1 MDERKGVSSRAN
13 LLISIRY
20 LWVTLPPP
28 GHHARA
34 MTFNLSL
41 CYYERKY
48 KEKKIKGKLWAWK
61 KCIADEGT
69 THPLQRHP

>member
-1 MDERKGVSSRAN
+1 MSTDCSFFGGSSGNPACAN
-13 LLISIRY
+13 WWI
-20 LWVTLPPP
+20 T
-28 GHHARA
+28 

-41 CYYERKY
+41 CYIERKY
-48 KEKKIKGKLWAWK
+48 KERKIKGNSWAWK